1 MDEQK
6 IDFSLPQKKPRKSAS
21 ITILLVLVCIL
32 TVVSIFN
39 LYILITG
46 QRPAAASLRGG
57 ISAEQTKKL
66 ATKLAQRNLYA
77 QAAKVWQEYLG
88 GAQLNESELARILF
102 NTAELLEKGGNYGDA
117 IEYYYLS
124 EMAGNVPELEPAINQ
139 GIANCFEKLG
149 RFSAM
154 RYEMMERT
162 SLNKAEKPDE
172 RIVAEIGPEKI
183 TAADLDTLIENT
195 IDDQLMSVSQF
206 MSPEQ
211 LSEQKKKMLEQ
222 YRNPQAK
229 QQFLSHWLMQE
240 ALYRQAL
247 KEGLG
252 DKPDTKRLLN
262 NVDRDLL
269 SQQMMNEQLADK
281 IHITETDLKTYYEAN
296 KNKYVEDVND
306 PNAPGK
312 RQKSFDEVRQQIAME
327 LLSEKRR
334 DIQQQYIKE
343 MMDKYNIIIH
353 ASAFGAVK
361 QNQDE

>member
-1 MDEQK
+1 MDKQK
-6 IDFSLPQKKPRKSAS
+6 LDFSLPQSKPRKSAS
-21 ITILLVLVCIL
+21 STILLILVFIL
-32 TVVSIFN
+32 VAVSIFN
-39 LYILITG
+39 LYILFSG
-46 QRPAAASLRGG
+46 QRPAAASLKGG
-57 ISAEQTKKL
+57 ISAEQAEQL
-66 ATKLAQRNLYA
+66 ATKLAQRNLYG
-77 QAAKVWQEYLG
+77 QAANVWQEYLNS
-88 GAQLNESELARILF
+88 AQLKESELAKGLF
-102 NTAELLEKGGNYGDA
+102 NTAVLLEKAENYGDA
-117 IEYYYLS
+117 IEYYYRS
-124 EMAGNVPELEPAINQ
+124 ELAGNVPELESAINQ

-149 RFSAM
+149 SFSAL

-162 SLNKAEKPDE
+162 SFNKAEKPDE
-172 RIVAEIGPEKI
+172 KVVAEIGPEKI
-183 TAADLDTLIENT
+183 TAADLDALIENT
-195 IDDQLMSVSQF
+195 IDDQLLPVSQF

-211 LSEQKKKMLEQ
+211 LTEQKKKLLEQ

-269 SQQMMNEQLADK
+269 SQQMMNEQLAEK

-312 RQKSFDEVRQQIAME
+312 RQKSFDEVRQQVAME
-327 LLSEKRR
+327 LLGEKRR
-334 DIQQQYIKE
+334 DIQQQYIEE
-343 MMDKYNIIIH
+343 MMDKYKIIIH
-353 ASAFGAVK
+353 TSAFGAVK